1 MHQTSPFFSLS
12 LCPSLRWILTP
23 FSFSHSRGIQSSK
36 HLFVFVNLL
45 SFSLSH
51 ILDESSY
58 TPLSLRT
65 RSLDLSLSPS
75 LSLAHSCRILIY
87 LFLSLPPMHI
97 QINNKNGRHTLCRR
111 AESHLKE
118 SSLKTTHY
126 HLHVAYGIPTHHHS
140 PQAWDLTKHL
150 KTSTSQNLRRPKPH
164 KTTQN
169 KTNAPI
175 DKRL

>member
-12 LCPSLRWILTP
+12 LCPSLCRILTP

-36 HLFVFVNLL
+36 HLFVFVNLF

-140 PQAWDLTKHL
+140 PQA
-150 KTSTSQNLRRPKPH
+150 
-164 KTTQN
+164 
-169 KTNAPI
+169 
-175 DKRL
+175 